1 MQTKGRVKMAG
12 TRGRLQII
20 IAGTVGIAF
29 LMEQLDATIIT
40 TATPRIAAALH
51 TSPLYISLAI
61 TSYLLT
67 LVTAMPLSFW
77 LAGRFGAARVFCAA
91 LGLFTAASA
100 GCGLAES
107 LPTLLAMRML
117 QGLGGG
123 LMTPVGRAILIRAF
137 PRSQLVK
144 AMTWFNIPIV
154 IGPTL
159 GPVLGGIITTYAS
172 WHWIFF
178 VNLPFGLA
186 GIWAARRYVPN
197 LRQDQ
202 TARFDGS
209 GYLLAAAALILL
221 QAAVQVL
228 SLNVLS
234 LWLVAGLLAGC
245 AVFTLAYA
253 RHARRR
259 KHPVLDFSLL
269 RIRGFG
275 VGVLAGGLSRVGIN
289 GIPYLLPLLLQVG
302 FGKSPLETGML
313 VAVTCLGIV
322 LVRPAAA
329 PLLRRFGFGR
339 LLAGNCML
347 GALSILTFAALG
359 AQTPDG
365 VILLVILGFSL
376 MRGMQ
381 FATLNTISYADMPRE
396 SLSQSTS
403 LGGIAQQLTMGLGVA
418 VSVALL
424 NLFAGA
430 GATLTPLAFR
440 GTFIVL
446 AAITLLAAPGFRAL
460 RLSDGAGAIPAL
472 PMRPIR
478 PGSRP
483 QPAYIAE

>member
-1 MQTKGRVKMAG
+1 MAG
-12 TRGRLQII
+12 KRGRLQII

-91 LGLFTAASA
+91 LALFTLAST
-100 GCGLAES
+100 GCGLAEN
-107 LPTLLAMRML
+107 LPALLAMRML

-123 LMTPVGRAILIRAF
+123 LMTPVGRSMLIRAF

-159 GPVLGGIITTYAS
+159 GPVLGGVITTFAS

-178 VNLPFGLA
+178 VNVPFGLA

-202 TARFDGS
+202 PFRFDGA
-209 GYLLAAAALILL
+209 GYVLAGLALIFL
-221 QAAVQVL
+221 QAAVQLLCLGVF
-228 SLNVLS
+228 SV
-234 LWLVAGLLAGC
+234 WLVIGLFGIS
-245 AVFTLAYA
+245 AVFMLLYA
-253 RHARRR
+253 SHARRTAR
-259 KHPVLDFSLL
+259 PVLDFSLL
-269 RIRGFG
+269 RIRGFR

-322 LVRPAAA
+322 LVRPAAG
-329 PLLRRFGFGR
+329 PLLRCFGFGR
-339 LLAGNCML
+339 LLAGNTVL

-359 AQTPDG
+359 AQTPDL
-365 VILLVILGFSL
+365 VILLVILVFSL

-424 NLFAGA
+424 NGFAGA
-430 GATLTPLAFR
+430 GAPLTPLAFR
-440 GTFIVL
+440 GTFVVL
-446 AAITLLAAPGFRAL
+446 AVITLLAAPGFRAL
-460 RLSDGAGAIPAL
+460 RRADGAGAIPPL
-472 PMRPIR
+472 PARAMTGATQR
-478 PGSRP
+478 
-483 QPAYIAE
+483 QPAYIVK

>member
-1 MQTKGRVKMAG
+1 MAG
-12 TRGRLQII
+12 KRARLRII

-29 LMEQLDATIIT
+29 MMEQLDATIIT
-40 TATPRIAAALH
+40 TATPRMAAALH
-51 TSPLYISLAI
+51 TSPLCISLTI

-77 LAGRFGAARVFCAA
+77 LANRFGAARVFCAA
-91 LGLFTAASA
+91 LALFTAASL
-100 GCGLAES
+100 GCGLAGG
-107 LPTLLAMRML
+107 LPVLLAMRML

-123 LMTPVGRAILIRAF
+123 LMTPVGRTILIRAF
-137 PRSQLVK
+137 PRSQLVQ

-159 GPVLGGIITTYAS
+159 GPVLGGMITTYAS

-186 GIWAARRYVPN
+186 GIWAAQRYVPN
-197 LRQDQ
+197 LRQEQ

-209 GYLLAAAALILL
+209 GYLLAAGALILL
-221 QAAVQVL
+221 QAAVQAL
-228 SLNVLS
+228 SLDIFS
-234 LWLVAGLLAGC
+234 FWHVACLAS
-245 AVFTLAYA
+245 ASIVFMLFYA
-253 RHARRR
+253 RHAR
-259 KHPVLDFSLL
+259 HSAHVVLDFALL
-269 RIRGFG
+269 RIRGFR

-302 FGKSPLETGML
+302 FGKSPLETGLL

-339 LLAGNCML
+339 LLAGNTVL
-347 GALSILTFAALG
+347 GAAAILSFAALG
-359 AQTPDG
+359 AQTSDAVILG
-365 VILLVILGFSL
+365 VILVFSL

-381 FATLNTISYADMPRE
+381 FATLNTISYADMPRD

-418 VSVALL
+418 ASVALL
-424 NLFAGA
+424 NFFAGPS
-430 GATLTPLAFR
+430 ATLTPAAFR
-440 GTFIVL
+440 GTFIAL
-446 AAITLLAAPGFRAL
+446 AVITLAAAPGFRAL
-460 RLSDGAGAIPAL
+460 RRTDGASAIPVL
-472 PMRPIR
+472 PARPIR
-478 PGSRP
+478 PGSLG
-483 QPAYIAE
+483 QHAYIHE